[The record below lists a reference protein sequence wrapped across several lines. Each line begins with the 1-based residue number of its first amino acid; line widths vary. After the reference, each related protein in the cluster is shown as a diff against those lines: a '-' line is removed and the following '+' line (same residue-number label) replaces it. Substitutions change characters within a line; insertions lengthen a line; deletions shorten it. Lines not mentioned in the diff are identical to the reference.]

1 VLVLEE
7 GIFIL
12 HLNLRVRVY
21 VKKQLQLNTDVGVM
35 GYWWP
40 AMKLHI
46 FLSLHLL
53 GKAPEFLLTSA
64 AYCGG
69 SSFQPLLPSFP
80 TL

>member
-1 VLVLEE
+1 MLVLEE

-40 AMKLHI
+40 ALKLHI

-64 AYCGG
+64 AYRGG

>member
-1 VLVLEE
+1 MLVLEE

-12 HLNLRVRVY
+12 HLNLGVRVY

-53 GKAPEFLLTSA
+53 GKAPEFPLTSA
-64 AYCGG
+64 AYRGG